1 MSWQHFVT
9 FSALVF
15 AAMTLA
21 AAAPVAS
28 TVPAPGTL
36 ETGTIDTK
44 LVPSP
49 AKFTV
54 LLPPGYASAKD
65 PLPLVLFLHG
75 GDGDNGFLKTFKP
88 RIEAAWANGD
98 LPPAVFVTPDAQRS
112 LYVDYRDGSQR
123 WDSFIVSELIPFI
136 RAHYRVSPDRNQ
148 TVVTG
153 VSMGGQGALALAFRH
168 PEMFGGLAAFEAGI
182 EPGLSFYD
190 LKRRNHIQRND
201 AFYKERF
208 GNPVDDEWWKAFN
221 PASLA
226 ISNRNRILSSNLQI
240 YIDVGDQDMF
250 YLDEG
255 VEFLHR
261 VLWDNRIPHEYRQV
275 HGADHLG
282 RTIPARFV
290 DGFHFLRDHVLQPLP
305 PDTSPGLLAGRALTD
320 RWKQAAGVSDSD
332 PRPPLPP
339 TDKPLS
345 SHPSPEE
352 RQ

>member
-1 MSWQHFVT
+1 MSWQHLVT
-9 FSALVF
+9 FG
-15 AAMTLA
+15 AMTLA
-21 AAAPVAS
+21 AMTFAPKAVTASAAPSV
-28 TVPAPGTL
+28 GTL

-54 LLPPGYASAKD
+54 LLPPGYASAKG

-75 GDGDNGFLKTFKP
+75 GDGDNGFLKLLEP
-88 RIEAAWANGD
+88 GIEAAWANGD
-98 LPPAVFVTPDAQRS
+98 VPPAVIVTPDAQRS
-112 LYVDYRDGSQR
+112 LYMDYRDGSQS
-123 WDSFIVSELIPFI
+123 WDSFIVSQLIPYI

-148 TVVTG
+148 TVVAG
-153 VSMGGQGALALAFRH
+153 VSMGGLGALSLAFRH
-168 PEMFGGLAAFEAGI
+168 PEAFGGLAAFEAGI

-190 LKRRNHIQRND
+190 LKKRNHVQRND
-201 AFYKERF
+201 AFFKERF
-208 GNPVDDEWWKAFN
+208 GDPVDDDWFKQFN
-221 PASLA
+221 PADLA
-226 ISNRNRILSSNLQI
+226 IVNRDKILSSNLQI

-261 VLWDNRIPHEYRQV
+261 VLWDHRIPHEYRQV

-282 RTIPARFV
+282 RSLPPRFI
-290 DGFHFLRDHVLQPLP
+290 DGFHFLRDHVLTPLP
-305 PDTSPGLLAGRALTD
+305 ADTSPALVRGRALTD
-320 RWKQAAGVSDSD
+320 LMKKAAGVSDSD

-345 SHPSPEE
+345 SHPSTEDRE
-352 RQ
+352 

>member
-1 MSWQHFVT
+1 MSWQHLVRFG
-9 FSALVF
+9 ALAL

-21 AAAPVAS
+21 PMPMAASAAPV
-28 TVPAPGTL
+28 PGTL

-54 LLPPGYASAKD
+54 LLPPGYASAKS

-75 GDGDNGFLKTFKP
+75 GDGDNGFLKALEP

-98 LPPAVFVTPDAQRS
+98 VPPAVFVTPDAQRS
-112 LYVDYRDGSQR
+112 LYVDYRDGSQS
-123 WDSFIVSELIPFI
+123 WDSFIVSQLIPYI
-136 RAHYRVSPDRNQ
+136 RAHYRVSSDRKQ
-148 TVVTG
+148 TVVAG
-153 VSMGGQGALALAFRH
+153 LSMGGEGALALSFRH
-168 PEMFGGLAAFEAGI
+168 PDVFGGVAAFEAGI

-190 LKRRNHIQRND
+190 LKRRNHIQRSD

-208 GNPVDDEWWKAFN
+208 GDPVDDDWFKQFN
-221 PASLA
+221 PANLA
-226 ISNRNRILSSNLQI
+226 ISNRSKLLASNLQI
-240 YIDVGDQDMF
+240 YIEIGDQDMF
-250 YLDEG
+250 YLDDG

-261 VLWDNRIPHEYRQV
+261 VLWDHRIPHEYRQV
-275 HGADHLG
+275 HGGDHLG
-282 RTIPARFV
+282 RSVAPRVV

-305 PDTSPGLLAGRALTD
+305 PDTSPALLEGRALTD
-320 RWKQAAGVSDSD
+320 TWKKAAGVSDAD

-345 SHPSPEE
+345 SHPSTEDRE
-352 RQ
+352 